1 MCLKVEK
8 SEIWV
13 ERADQKQINN
23 LPLARQFA
31 LMTVKLQLFGSK
43 TRDAWH
49 VWHPIRTCLFV
60 SCPRLDATDGRLSS
74 NHETDYEYDFS
85 KQVQVVLLPHYIL
98 VRQFFFFAG
107 GGGVKKKKKQ
117 NRTGKQANQGHII
130 NWKPSEK
137 NVNGAFHL
145 VSHMLNP
152 FCSTTIWILCYENGE
167 RENSE
172 WEQNLN

>member
-1 MCLKVEK
+1 M
-8 SEIWV
+8 

-31 LMTVKLQLFGSK
+31 LTTVKLQLFGSK

-85 KQVQVVLLPHYIL
+85 NQVQVVLLLDYIL
-98 VRQFFFFAG
+98 VRQFFFAG
-107 GGGVKKKKKQ
+107 AGGVKKKKQTEQENKQ
-117 NRTGKQANQGHII
+117 TKVTSLIG
-130 NWKPSEK
+130 S
-137 NVNGAFHL
+137 L
-145 VSHMLNP
+145 VK
-152 FCSTTIWILCYENGE
+152 
-167 RENSE
+167 
-172 WEQNLN
+172 

>member
-1 MCLKVEK
+1 M
-8 SEIWV
+8 

-23 LPLARQFA
+23 LPLARQFV
-31 LMTVKLQLFGSK
+31 LTTVKLQLFGSK

-98 VRQFFFFAG
+98 VRQFFFFCGGAG
-107 GGGVKKKKKQ
+107 GLKKKT
-117 NRTGKQANQGHII
+117 NRTEQENKQTKVTSLIG
-130 NWKPSEK
+130 S
-137 NVNGAFHL
+137 L
-145 VSHMLNP
+145 VKRTSMEL
-152 FCSTTIWILCYENGE
+152 FILC
-167 RENSE
+167 
-172 WEQNLN
+172 LTC

>member
-1 MCLKVEK
+1 M
-8 SEIWV
+8 

-31 LMTVKLQLFGSK
+31 LTTVKLQLFGSK
-43 TRDAWH
+43 TRDVWH

-60 SCPRLDATDGRLSS
+60 SCPLLDATDGRLSS

-85 KQVQVVLLPHYIL
+85 NQVQVVLLLHYIL
-98 VRQFFFFAG
+98 VRQFFFFWPGAG
-107 GGGVKKKKKQ
+107 GLKKQTNKQ

-152 FCSTTIWILCYENGE
+152 FCNTTI
-167 RENSE
+167 
-172 WEQNLN
+172 